1 MMGLEQRL
9 LNVLAFQGD
18 KGGCPL
24 YDIKCLQLQKQG
36 LISSI
41 FHTLI
46 KVPRHFLKRRLT
58 CSGKTK

>member
-9 LNVLAFQGD
+9 LNVLAFQG
-18 KGGCPL
+18 GRAGCPL
-24 YDIKCLQLQKQG
+24 YDIKYLQLQKQG

-46 KVPRHFLKRRLT
+46 EVPRHFLKRRLT
-58 CSGKTK
+58 CRCKTK